1 MNVRATTDRYSLE
14 NLALLVCAPDASEE
28 EKRLALSV
36 AYENGKRDALNA
48 VKKELEKLPW

>member
-1 MNVRATTDRYSLE
+1 MNVRATSDRYSLE
-14 NLALLVCAPDASEE
+14 NLALIITAPNASEE

-48 VKKELEKLPW
+48 VKEKLEELPW